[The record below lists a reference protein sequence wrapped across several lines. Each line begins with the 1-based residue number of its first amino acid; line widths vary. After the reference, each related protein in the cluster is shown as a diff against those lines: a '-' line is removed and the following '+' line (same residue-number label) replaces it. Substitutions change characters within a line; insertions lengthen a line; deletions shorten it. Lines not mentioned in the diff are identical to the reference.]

1 MEALTLACA
10 GAEALVGVAGIIV
23 DQNKSFH
30 FDASLEDALAALLER
45 CDAHAARLDACEAR
59 AVAPPPPPVDA
70 VAADTQTE
78 LVVDAGAK
86 VLAVSRPTLSPRA
99 APFEPSEGVAEYKA
113 APEDVPT
120 EGVRESKT
128 N

>member
-1 MEALTLACA
+1 M
-10 GAEALVGVAGIIV
+10 
-23 DQNKSFH
+23 
-30 FDASLEDALAALLER
+30 
-45 CDAHAARLDACEAR
+45 
-59 AVAPPPPPVDA
+59 

-78 LVVDAGAK
+78 LFITDESAR
-86 VLAVSRPTLSPRA
+86 VLAVSKRPALSPRA